1 MSSTGTGTASS
12 RAAGRDRVDR
22 TVRDLT
28 VGTSL
33 AALVAT
39 GVVVGA
45 VVPHQTS
52 AGPAVQQLQQQP
64 DDDDRSPSFSGSG
77 STARSG
83 GGQAPVV
90 SSGAS

>member
-1 MSSTGTGTASS
+1 MSSTGTATASS

-39 GVVVGA
+39 GAVVGA

-52 AGPAVQQLQQQP
+52 AAPAVQQLQQQP
-64 DDDDRSPSFSGSG
+64 DDDRSSSFSGSG

-83 GGQAPVV
+83 SAQPPVV